1 MPSLIPMKTR
11 NFPPKYRGGGEVP
24 AKGFA
29 MVYECRH
36 IMHNGEK
43 CHSPALRATP
53 YCYYHTRLHRF
64 TAKPP
69 IGVMGNLHLPVLE
82 DRSAILLAL
91 AQVFGALTSSNIDA
105 KRAGLLL
112 YGLQIAS
119 QNVDKELSMVPVQS
133 VESVSETG
141 AGEELGPQK
150 RYCNPWD
157 CAKCGQ
163 RETCQECDQEEEED
177 RGAPAGSGRPLL
189 RLRQEA
195 RKALS
200 NVHRELAT
208 QD

>member
-1 MPSLIPMKTR
+1 MR
-11 NFPPKYRGGGEVP
+11 NLPQKYGGVGG

-43 CHSPALRATP
+43 CHSPALRGKP
-53 YCYYHTRLHRF
+53 YCYYHARLHRF

-69 IGVMGNLHLPVLE
+69 IDVMGNLRLPVLE
-82 DRSAILLAL
+82 DRSAILIAL
-91 AQVFGALTSSNIDA
+91 AQVFDALTCSNIDA

-119 QNVDKELSMVPVQS
+119 QNVDKQLSMIPVQS

-141 AGEELGPQK
+141 AGEELGPEK

-157 CAKCGQ
+157 CAGCNQ
-163 RETCQECDQEEEED
+163 RETCEECDQEDE
-177 RGAPAGSGRPLL
+177 GAPEGAGRPLL

-195 RKALS
+195 RKALADARHALPPQ
-200 NVHRELAT
+200 N
-208 QD
+208 